1 MKMDLKKDII
11 ELYKKTATELPEDVI
26 KALEKARDNEDNK
39 GKEILSKILENINIA
54 KKGIPICQDTGIPL
68 FYVKYPKEYTQDQ
81 LKKIINEATKEA
93 TEQIPL
99 RPNAV
104 DSLTDKNIG
113 NKAIIHFTESK
124 KLKISLML
132 KGGGCENVSTIC
144 SLPNK
149 DLDAKRDLDG
159 VRKCVLDAIVKAQGK
174 GCPPYII
181 GVAIAGNIEQAASL
195 SKKQLLRNLDDNNEN
210 KELKKFEE
218 QTLIDVNKLG
228 IGPLGLGGKTT
239 ALGVKI
245 KSSARHPASYFIGI
259 SISCW
264 CTRRQND

>member
-1 MKMDLKKDII
+1 MDIKKEII

-26 KALEKARDNEDNK
+26 KALEKAKDNEESK
-39 GKEILSKILENINIA
+39 AKEILSKILENINLA
-54 KKGIPICQDTGIPL
+54 RNKHIPICQDTGIPL
-68 FYVKYPKEYTQDQ
+68 FYVKYPKEYTQKD
-81 LKKIINEATKEA
+81 LKKVINEATKEA

-132 KGGGCENVSTIC
+132 KGGGCENVSKIY
-144 SLPNK
+144 SLPDK
-149 DLDAKRDLDG
+149 DLDAKRNLEG
-159 VRKCVLDAIVKAQGK
+159 VRKCVLDAMVKAQGK

-210 KELKKFEE
+210 KELKQFEE
-218 QTLIDVNKLG
+218 QTLNDVNKLG
-228 IGPLGLGGKTT
+228 IGPLGLGGETT
-239 ALGVKI
+239 ALSVKI
-245 KSSARHPASYFIGI
+245 KTSARHPASYFVGI

-264 CTRRQND
+264 CTRRQNA